1 MEKKKTIFDYVG
13 QVIVIFGITTLILN
27 VFCILFGESA
37 KEIST
42 LFTMGSNGISVS
54 TSFQFLLVSIIVV
67 ALRFLL
73 FTDNI
78 IKNMS
83 LPVRTG
89 SMYVAIILTILIMNW
104 LFGWFP
110 TDMWQAWLG
119 FILSFAVCSVVS
131 TITVLVKDKLEND
144 KMQDALNKFKQVK

>member
-13 QVIVIFGITTLILN
+13 QALMIFGITILILN
-27 VFCILFGESA
+27 VFCVVFGENA

-42 LFTMGSNGISVS
+42 LFAMGSNGISVS

-67 ALRFLL
+67 VLRFLF
-73 FTDNI
+73 FTDAI
-78 IKNMS
+78 ITNMS

-89 SMYVAIILTILIMNW
+89 SMYAAIILTILIMNC

-110 TDMWQAWLG
+110 ADMWQAWLG
-119 FILSFAVCSVVS
+119 FILSFAVCSVMS

-144 KMQDALNKFKQVK
+144 KMQDALNKFKQEK

>member
-13 QVIVIFGITTLILN
+13 QVLMIYGITILILN
-27 VFCILFGESA
+27 VFCVVFGENA
-37 KEIST
+37 KEVST
-42 LFTMGSNGISVS
+42 LFAMGSNGVSVS
-54 TSFQFLLVSIIVV
+54 ASFQFLLVSIVVV

-73 FTDNI
+73 FTDSI

-89 SMYVAIILTILIMNW
+89 SMYVAIILIILIMNW

-110 TDMWQAWLG
+110 ADMWQAWLG
-119 FILSFAVCSVVS
+119 FILSFVVCSVVS

-144 KMQDALNKFKQVK
+144 KMQDALNKFKQEK

>member
-67 ALRFLL
+67 ALRFWL

-144 KMQDALNKFKQVK
+144 KMQDALNKFKQEK